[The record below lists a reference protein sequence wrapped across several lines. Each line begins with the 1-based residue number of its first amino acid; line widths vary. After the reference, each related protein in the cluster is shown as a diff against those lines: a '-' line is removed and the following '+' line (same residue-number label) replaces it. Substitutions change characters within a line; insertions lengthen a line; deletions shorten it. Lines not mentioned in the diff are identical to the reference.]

1 MFWRLTEVEG
11 KFRQTSF
18 AAQEKVG
25 DRDPDPRMIPNV
37 AYGQKYWNQK
47 KKKKKKKKLFIYLFS
62 IDWNWKCKLKMKM
75 KMKLKVGYGVD
86 AVAAGKD
93 DGV

>member
-47 KKKKKKKKLFIYLFS
+47 KKKKKKLFIYLFS

-86 AVAAGKD
+86 AVAAGKE